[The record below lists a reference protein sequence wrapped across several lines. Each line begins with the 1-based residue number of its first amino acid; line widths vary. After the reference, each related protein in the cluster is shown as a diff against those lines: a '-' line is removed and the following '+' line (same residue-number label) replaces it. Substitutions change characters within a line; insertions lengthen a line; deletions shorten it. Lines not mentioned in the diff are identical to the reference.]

1 MFSVVKETSNSID
14 WLNIT
19 YVLTAT
25 IVAAGVIVRSVRK
38 MARKAMEEVVD
49 ERISPHLKEDA
60 DKFTAIDLK
69 LDRIARRRNP

>member
-1 MFSVVKETSNSID
+1 MLAVVHETSNSVD

-38 MARKAMEEVVD
+38 MARKAMEEVVQ
-49 ERISPHLKEDA
+49 EQISPHLKEDA
-60 DKFTAIDLK
+60 EKFNTIERQ
-69 LDRIARRRNP
+69 LDRIARRDP